1 MKANDNFIIAGCIL
15 IAFFYIVTIVQSFIK
30 EKEYKEQIQ
39 KQEAII
45 GIMSDCIH
53 NMIDNYGDED
63 DIYNNYINI
72 AYEEA
77 NITEEEFVNYSYCY

>member
-1 MKANDNFIIAGCIL
+1 MKDNLALLIVSMICIVVFIN
-15 IAFFYIVTIVQSFIK
+15 SFIK

-45 GIMSDCIH
+45 GIMSDCVH

-72 AYEEA
+72 AYEE
-77 NITEEEFVNYSYCY
+77 TGVKEEEFVNYSYCY